1 MAGRRYKYKKDVI
14 KNARIGKKLSQE
26 QLAEACGVSRQTVAR
41 WERGDRVP
49 SLSSLERIAEAFS
62 IPLSEFLTGG
72 VSAACVA
79 DEPQESAACVAD
91 EPQESTVCV
100 ADEPQES
107 AACAVDEP
115 QEDGSPEGVVQ
126 ESAAPA
132 EAAQESTGFAETL
145 QKLFEERRRR
155 VSRRALAVACAVLL
169 CCFAVGLGFT
179 IASGLIAFSDATGDI
194 TIKSGVFSVTFFIC
208 ALVLTAVCFVGTV
221 VTGICLLKIRKKE
234 KSDEEQTQNLDDR
247 TCTCS
252 DVDGDFAAS
261 ADGAPPR
268 KCRRAGDCG
277 GASNGKQR

>member
-1 MAGRRYKYKKDVI
+1 MAGRRYKYKKNVGKQI

-41 WERGDRVP
+41 WERRDRVP
-49 SLSSLERIAEAFS
+49 SLSSLERIAEVFS

-72 VSAACVA
+72 ESTACAV
-79 DEPQESAACVAD
+79 DEPQESTACVAD
-91 EPQESTVCV
+91 EPQEST
-100 ADEPQES
+100 
-107 AACAVDEP
+107 ACAVDEP

-126 ESAAPA
+126 ESAASA

-155 VSRRALAVACAVLL
+155 VARRALAVACAVLL

-221 VTGICLLKIRKKE
+221 VTGIFLLKIRKKE
-234 KSDEEQTQNLDDR
+234 KRDEEQTQNLDDR

-261 ADGAPPR
+261 ADGAPPCER
-268 KCRRAGDCG
+268 SRAGDCG

>member
-1 MAGRRYKYKKDVI
+1 MADRRYKYRKDLSKQI

-41 WERGDRVP
+41 WERGDRAP
-49 SLSSLERIAEAFS
+49 SLSSLERIAEVFS

-72 VSAACVA
+72 
-79 DEPQESAACVAD
+79 ESAACVAD
-91 EPQESTVCV
+91 EPQEST
-100 ADEPQES
+100 
-107 AACAVDEP
+107 ACAVDEP
-115 QEDGSPEGVVQ
+115 QESTACAVDEPQENGSSAVVTQ
-126 ESAAPA
+126 ESAASA
-132 EAAQESTGFAETL
+132 EATQESTGFAETL
-145 QKLFEERRRR
+145 QQLFEERRRR
-155 VSRRALAVACAVLL
+155 VARRALAVACAVLL

-234 KSDEEQTQNLDDR
+234 KRDEEQTKNLDDR

-261 ADGAPPR
+261 ADGAPPCER
-268 KCRRAGDCG
+268 SRAGDCG

>member
-49 SLSSLERIAEAFS
+49 SLSSLERIAEVFS

-72 VSAACVA
+72 ESTACAV
-79 DEPQESAACVAD
+79 DEPQESTACVAD
-91 EPQESTVCV
+91 EPQEST
-100 ADEPQES
+100 
-107 AACAVDEP
+107 ACAVDEP
-115 QEDGSPEGVVQ
+115 
-126 ESAAPA
+126 
-132 EAAQESTGFAETL
+132 QESTGFAETL

-155 VSRRALAVACAVLL
+155 VARRALAVACAVLL

-179 IASGLIAFSDATGDI
+179 ITGGLVVFSNMFGDDSAI
-194 TIKSGVFSVTFFIC
+194 VGVFSVTFFIC
-208 ALVLTAVCFVGTV
+208 TLVLTAVCFVGTV

-234 KSDEEQTQNLDDR
+234 KRDEEQTQNLDDR

-261 ADGAPPR
+261 ADGAPPCER
-268 KCRRAGDCG
+268 SCAGDCG

>member
-1 MAGRRYKYKKDVI
+1 MAGRKYKYRKDLSKQI

-72 VSAACVA
+72 
-79 DEPQESAACVAD
+79 ESAACVAD
-91 EPQESTVCV
+91 EPQEST
-100 ADEPQES
+100 
-107 AACAVDEP
+107 ACAVDEP

-155 VSRRALAVACAVLL
+155 VARRALAVACAVLL

-234 KSDEEQTQNLDDR
+234 KRDEEQTQNLDDR

-261 ADGAPPR
+261 ADGAPPC

>member
-1 MAGRRYKYKKDVI
+1 MAGRRYKYRKDVI

-49 SLSSLERIAEAFS
+49 SLSSLERIAEVFS

-72 VSAACVA
+72 
-79 DEPQESAACVAD
+79 ESAACVAD
-91 EPQESTVCV
+91 EPQEST
-100 ADEPQES
+100 
-107 AACAVDEP
+107 ACAVDEP
-115 QEDGSPEGVVQ
+115 QESTACAVDEPQEGGSPEGVVQ

-132 EAAQESTGFAETL
+132 EAVQESTGFAENM
-145 QKLFEERRRR
+145 QQLFEERRRR
-155 VSRRALAVACAVLL
+155 VARRALAVACAVLL

-179 IASGLIAFSDATGDI
+179 ITSGLIAFSDATGDI

-208 ALVLTAVCFVGTV
+208 TLVLTAVCFVGTV

-234 KSDEEQTQNLDDR
+234 KRDEEQTQNLDDH

-261 ADGAPPR
+261 ADGAPPCER
-268 KCRRAGDCG
+268 SRAGDCG
-277 GASNGKQR
+277 GASNGKQQ